1 MHRKWW
7 QVGDHPIYGF
17 ETLAFYSVLCGVQ
30 RVADVTVCLRH
41 LRNYD
46 VLFPDCSLLVQKRV

>member
-17 ETLAFYSVLCGVQ
+17 ETLAFYSVDVHGKVLDGPGKVHFIVPGTCG
-30 RVADVTVCLRH
+30 
-41 LRNYD
+41 
-46 VLFPDCSLLVQKRV
+46 LFGDYVNHM